1 MPFSLFSGRNIA
13 NVPPHVTAS
22 KKPHVSFFN
31 NFYWSLVT
39 LQYGVSTVQQS
50 ESATYIHICPL
61 FWISFPSRSPEST
74 RVPWALRRFSLVL
87 RVIHSISGVYTVYL
101 KHSYTRASQVFPFPS
116 KPTITNQIGSEEE
129 GSSSLIWSEP
139 PRKEDYSLKGSENDL
154 LRSISAP
161 FRGEC
166 THSPLTHAHKRQQA
180 SCGL

>member
-1 MPFSLFSGRNIA
+1 M
-13 NVPPHVTAS
+13 TAS

-31 NFYWSLVT
+31 NFYWSLVA

-87 RVIHSISGVYTVYL
+87 RVIHSISGVYIVYL

-116 KPTITNQIGSEEE
+116 KPTITNQIRKRGGGLFLSDLVRASKEGRLLPQRVRERPSEEHQCT
-129 GSSSLIWSEP
+129 L
-139 PRKEDYSLKGSENDL
+139 PRRVYTFTSYTC
-154 LRSISAP
+154 A
-161 FRGEC
+161 
-166 THSPLTHAHKRQQA
+166 
-180 SCGL
+180 